1 MKAIYILGLIAGVIL
16 LFTTEAET
24 AALNIMGLALCIA
37 SSYKLDLFTS
47 NEI

>member
-16 LFTTEAET
+16 LFTTKAET